1 MFKNKFIYFVICLVT
16 YISVFIVELFFIN
29 FVYTLLNIWFLF
41 YSFSYFVLLILVN
54 PFLTFNL
61 VEYIIKTKWINM

>member
-29 FVYTLLNIWFLF
+29 FVYTLLNIGFLF
-41 YSFSYFVLLILVN
+41 YSFSYVVLLILVN